1 MPVRSLQLV
10 LVNTPIGALGSGRG
24 GGVELTL
31 ASLIQGLVRQN
42 HRVTLVSAKGSTL
55 PTGCSG
61 VTLVEVEGVDQPSW
75 QHADADSPVLIPR
88 NGLLPALWEAALRY
102 GKTADAVINCG
113 YDWLPLWLTPWVQP
127 RLFHLISMGDVALV
141 MREAIEARVDRSP
154 EWLMSTTNPTRFI
167 SATTWRPM
175 RVKPVSSSS

>member
-1 MPVRSLQLV
+1 MPVRSLELV

-31 ASLIQGLVRQN
+31 ASLIQGLVRRD

-55 PTGCSG
+55 PSGCSG
-61 VTLVEVEGVDQPSW
+61 VSLVEVEGVDQPSW
-75 QHADADSPVLIPR
+75 QHADADSAVLIPR

-102 GKTADAVINCG
+102 GNNADAVINFG

-127 RLFHLISMGDVALV
+127 RLFHLISMGDVAKV
-141 MREAIEARVDRSP
+141 MREVRPLSP
-154 EWLMSTTNPTRFI
+154 LPSVIPSAWLFIPTVRLQIFSFLEPPGWWAMALI
-167 SATTWRPM
+167 
-175 RVKPVSSSS
+175 

>member
-55 PTGCSG
+55 PSGCTG
-61 VTLVEVEGVDQPSW
+61 VTLVEVEGVDQPAGSTLM
-75 QHADADSPVLIPR
+75 PM
-88 NGLLPALWEAALRY
+88 LRFRFQ
-102 GKTADAVINCG
+102 GMDCCQRCG
-113 YDWLPLWLTPWVQP
+113 R
-127 RLFHLISMGDVALV
+127 RL
-141 MREAIEARVDRSP
+141 
-154 EWLMSTTNPTRFI
+154 
-167 SATTWRPM
+167 
-175 RVKPVSSSS
+175 

>member
-55 PTGCSG
+55 PSGCTG
-61 VTLVEVEGVDQPSW
+61 VTLVEVEGVDDGGNKILVVSNVLMTVFHISVRIPNESP
-75 QHADADSPVLIPR
+75 ADD
-88 NGLLPALWEAALRY
+88 
-102 GKTADAVINCG
+102 
-113 YDWLPLWLTPWVQP
+113 
-127 RLFHLISMGDVALV
+127 
-141 MREAIEARVDRSP
+141 
-154 EWLMSTTNPTRFI
+154 
-167 SATTWRPM
+167 
-175 RVKPVSSSS
+175 

>member
-42 HRVTLVSAKGSTL
+42 HRVTLVTAKGSTL
-55 PTGCSG
+55 PSGCSG

-75 QHADADSPVLIPR
+75 QHADADAPVSIPR
-88 NGLLPALWEAALRY
+88 NGLLPALWEAALHH
-102 GKTADAVINCG
+102 GK
-113 YDWLPLWLTPWVQP
+113 LS
-127 RLFHLISMGDVALV
+127 LIH
-141 MREAIEARVDRSP
+141 I
-154 EWLMSTTNPTRFI
+154 
-167 SATTWRPM
+167 
-175 RVKPVSSSS
+175 